1 MEKNEAS
8 GEERH
13 AEDTSKMNS
22 NTEAEARKPDD
33 QLEEDKKDH
42 GRCKCTED
50 RITHGAIL
58 AIIQNVGK
66 VKAIQ

>member
-33 QLEEDKKDH
+33 QLEEDKKDR
-42 GRCKCTED
+42 GNNRRKED
-50 RITHGAIL
+50 
-58 AIIQNVGK
+58 K
-66 VKAIQ
+66 VTVLRGLNFVFDKKR